1 MLCVELDVNN
11 TLVANSQTVE
21 NCTTFL
27 LMEKQDYNILVQPLT
42 ISPEQIGFV
51 FAWGFSAVL
60 TFWFFGYVVGVIKSV
75 IRQA

>member
-11 TLVANSQTVE
+11 TLVANSNTVE

-42 ISPEQIGFV
+42 ISPDQILYV
-51 FAWGFSAVL
+51 FAWGFTAVL